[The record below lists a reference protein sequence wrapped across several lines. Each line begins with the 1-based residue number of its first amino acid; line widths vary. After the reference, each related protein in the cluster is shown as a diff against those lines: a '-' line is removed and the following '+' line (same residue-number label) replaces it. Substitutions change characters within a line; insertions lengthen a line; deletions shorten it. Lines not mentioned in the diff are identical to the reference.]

1 MLFAWLPM
9 SPQPKP
15 MMLPFMEDP
24 QRRRRERGH
33 SDADRRRRRM
43 ASVVRPYNP
52 ESPVRRR
59 RSGAHRPAEEESDSA
74 SSSLTSD
81 EQHRGRPSAAPA
93 LPPSP
98 APERRRSKPRYH
110 RLRHRKQRE
119 GFSPVA
125 ERPSSQKR
133 AHSRQQPP
141 QRDHGR
147 DSRRNAGAPPSG
159 RKRRREDSRSHS
171 PESSQTLE
179 PPPPPPP
186 GWDDERDDI
195 HDQDASSSAPQH
207 AGASGSDRRPEPAR
221 EYWPKRR
228 VPGGGWE
235 KRRRWRAIQH
245 QERIA
250 AGQFPDRNRP
260 TGAQLVGQACRG
272 CSGRQHHALGCPR
285 LLCGDCCRKHPA
297 GPCGDHRKGRVPPP
311 SGATAA

>member
-1 MLFAWLPM
+1 
-9 SPQPKP
+9 
-15 MMLPFMEDP
+15 MMLPFMEDRQP
-24 QRRRRERGH
+24 RRRQRGH
-33 SDADRRRRRM
+33 GDADRGRRRM
-43 ASVVRPYNP
+43 ASAVRPYNP
-52 ESPVRRR
+52 ESPVRHR
-59 RSGAHRPAEEESDSA
+59 RSGAHRPAQEDSDSA
-74 SSSLTSD
+74 SSSLTAD
-81 EQHRGRPSAAPA
+81 EQRRGCPSAAPA

-141 QRDHGR
+141 QQDHGR
-147 DSRRNAGAPPSG
+147 GRCNAGAPPSG

-179 PPPPPPP
+179 PPPSPPPPP
-186 GWDDERDDI
+186 GWDDERDDV
-195 HDQDASSSAPQH
+195 HDQDASSSAQL

-250 AGQFPDRNRP
+250 AGHVPDPNRP
-260 TGAQLVGQACRG
+260 TGAQLVGQGCRG
-272 CSGRQHHALGCPR
+272 CNGRQHFALNCLR
-285 LLCGDCCRKHPA
+285 QLCGDCCRKHA
-297 GPCGDHRKGRVPPP
+297 EGPCREHRM
-311 SGATAA
+311 

>member
-15 MMLPFMEDP
+15 MMLPFMEDRQP
-24 QRRRRERGH
+24 RRRQRGH
-33 SDADRRRRRM
+33 GDADRGRRRM

-52 ESPVRRR
+52 ESPVRLR
-59 RSGAHRPAEEESDSA
+59 RSGAHRPSEEESDSA
-74 SSSLTSD
+74 SSSLTGD
-81 EQHRGRPSAAPA
+81 EQRRGRPSAVPAPS
-93 LPPSP
+93 SP
-98 APERRRSKPRYH
+98 APQARRSQPRYH

-147 DSRRNAGAPPSG
+147 DSRRSAGAPPSG

-171 PESSQTLE
+171 SESSQTLE
-179 PPPPPPP
+179 PPPPPPPPP
-186 GWDDERDDI
+186 GWDDERDDV
-195 HDQDASSSAPQH
+195 HDQDASSSAQL

-272 CSGRQHHALGCPR
+272 CSGRQHYALGCPR
-285 LLCGDCCRKHPA
+285 LLCGDCCRRHPA
-297 GPCGDHRKGRVPPP
+297 GPCGDHRR
-311 SGATAA
+311 